1 MDHEQRFPTTVSKQ
15 QEERTLVVYPNYP
28 SLDCTLGRSA
38 WTLRTKQA
46 TSVDLGTEFYDPQPY
61 TIDIVDAG
69 FLGLGSLGTWQVS
82 PWSLAK

>member
-15 QEERTLVVYPNYP
+15 QEERTLVVYPKLP
-28 SLDCTLGRSA
+28 QSRGRSA